1 MFLFHLFSLIFSL
14 NIIYV
19 LIYLIIHLE
28 YDTKIDFA
36 YITCSNILSSPL
48 NIFTQLYH
56 LGYTLLNKLFGFDN
70 SSYIGTF
77 VNNKRKL
84 SNARDCNFVD
94 SRAIYYVRHGYITF
108 YL

>member
-1 MFLFHLFSLIFSL
+1 M
-14 NIIYV
+14 

-108 YL
+108 YLW